1 MAFELVNAHFRDIDT
16 IMRGMRAGM
25 RLVNAGVLD
34 VFVARH
40 RVRTAL
46 GEIEQ
51 AFQLATAK
59 PDGFV
64 KAVVEP
70 FAQRS

>member
-34 VFVARH
+34 VAPLVTDTFG
-40 RVRTAL
+40 L
-46 GEIEQ
+46 GEIEA
-51 AFQLATAK
+51 AFQRATAK

-64 KAVVEP
+64 KAVIEP
-70 FAQRS
+70 AAM